1 MPFAMINIT
10 IDIQSRK
17 DGGFWIIGAIT
28 SILFVFLI
36 LEKLTMYWRKTE
48 VRERHK
54 AKIKLSFILH
64 LISTV
69 LAVLLFLI
77 DRGVHWL
84 RAWYVITQA
93 AMAINWIIKKKTKG
107 IGKLCCVLIMWFI
120 AVNGNQKSLVLL
132 IVGFEIANIW
142 LSLLF

>member
-10 IDIQSRK
+10 IEIQSRK

-28 SILFVFLI
+28 AVLFAYLI

-54 AKIKLSFILH
+54 AKTKLSFILH

-69 LAVLLFLI
+69 LAVLLFWT

-84 RAWYVITQA
+84 RAWYAITQA
-93 AMAINWIIKKKTKG
+93 AMAINWIIKRKTKG